1 MMKRLSIILLTVLF
15 ALSACEKTPPPPP
28 EETIQGE
35 EQGDNSLEDMPD
47 DGQGVIHF

>member
-1 MMKRLSIILLTVLF
+1 MKRLSVILLAALF
-15 ALSACEKTPPPPP
+15 AAPACEKTPPPPP